1 MLVADL
7 DRLSPTPLWEQLAD
21 ILRADIQ
28 AGNRPIMS
36 ESHLEQTYGVGRST
50 VRLALQKL
58 RDEGLIVT
66 VPGRGTFVN
75 PSPGSSQGQ

>member
-1 MLVADL
+1 MVMTEL
-7 DRLSPTPLWEQLAD
+7 DRLSPVSLWEQLAE
-21 ILRADIQ
+21 ILRKDIQ

-50 VRLALQKL
+50 VRLALGAL

-66 VPGRGTFVN
+66 VPGRGTFVK
-75 PSPGSSQGQ
+75 PREA

>member
-1 MLVADL
+1 MLMTEL
-7 DRLSPTPLWEQLAD
+7 DRLSPVPLWEQLAE
-21 ILRADIQ
+21 ILRKDIR

-50 VRLALQKL
+50 VRLALTAL

-66 VPGRGTFVN
+66 IPGRGTFVK
-75 PSPGSSQGQ
+75 PTQ